1 MAKRV
6 YLSPSDQRRNTYAV
20 GSTTEDVQCGRIAA
34 ACKAALERSGVE
46 VMVGQYDTM
55 ANRVAASNRFKAD
68 LHVPIHTNAANGKA
82 TGTHIFCYD
91 ADKNSA
97 GYRACKAVLDVLG
110 PVTPGSPD
118 VVRAYPALY
127 EVKHPAA
134 PTVYIEVDFHDVPA
148 VARWIILS
156 TTIIGETIA
165 EGLCNALGVK
175 FCPEETVPK
184 PVPVQPEQ
192 AETVQVAVQVLRR
205 GMNGGAVR
213 TLQAALNANG
223 FDCGAADGDFGAGT
237 EAALRKFQTKYGLG
251 TDGIAG
257 KGTWGGYKAVVSPLP
272 KCVFGSAETVPD
284 CGLF

>member
-97 GYRACKAVLDVLG
+97 GYRACKAVMDVLG

-165 EGLCNALGVK
+165 EGLCNALGVP
-175 FCPEETVPK
+175 FVESANT
-184 PVPVQPEQ
+184 PVPVP
-192 AETVQVAVQVLRR
+192 AEKDTTLSVQVRMLKR
-205 GMNGGAVR
+205 GMKGADVK
-213 TLQAALNANG
+213 TLQAALIAYG
-223 FDCGAADGDFGAGT
+223 FSCGATGADGDFGSGT
-237 EAALRKFQTKYGLG
+237 ETALKKFQTKYGLG
-251 TDGIAG
+251 ADGIAG
-257 KGTWGGYKAVVSPLP
+257 KGTWGRLLGV
-272 KCVFGSAETVPD
+272 
-284 CGLF
+284 

>member
-1 MAKRV
+1 MTVAKRV

-134 PTVYIEVDFHDVPA
+134 TTVYIETDFHDVPRNA
-148 VARWIILS
+148 QWIIDNTELL
-156 TTIIGETIA
+156 GETIA
-165 EGLCNALGVK
+165 EGLCNALGVP
-175 FCPEETVPK
+175 FVESDNT
-184 PVPVQPEQ
+184 PVPVP
-192 AETVQVAVQVLRR
+192 AEKDTTLSVQVRMLKR
-205 GMNGGAVR
+205 GMKGADVK
-213 TLQAALNANG
+213 TLQAALIAYG
-223 FDCGAADGDFGAGT
+223 FSCGATGADGDFGSGT
-237 EAALRKFQTKYGLG
+237 ETALKKFQTKYGLG
-251 TDGIAG
+251 ADGIAG
-257 KGTWGGYKAVVSPLP
+257 KGTWGKLLGQ
-272 KCVFGSAETVPD
+272 
-284 CGLF
+284 